1 MNMFFNQQPTNKRK
15 NNPEKITP
23 ISFNLGNFHRD
34 KIISCFSILF
44 LLLSAIIQAQTT
56 KEEFFSDP
64 TFASGIYKPYSFTNT
79 VATPEP
85 KGYKPFYIS
94 HYGRH
99 GSRWLTSAHYYENPN
114 EILQEAHEAN
124 KLTAFGESV
133 YYRVKLL
140 AEDAEGRYGAL
151 SQLGAIE
158 HKGIARRMFRSFPEV
173 FSTKKGRKCFIYSR
187 STEVPRCILSMTAN
201 NEQLKELNP
210 EIDIFR
216 EAVDKNAYLNN
227 GNPNRKTCKDSIS
240 AIYHNFFNE
249 HFDTEHFLSSLFTDP
264 GYVQK
269 HIEDSYNFI
278 YEMYSLVADVP
289 DMDHL
294 NISMSDIFSKD
305 ELFILWQT
313 SNLRMYYNC
322 GPSVIN
328 GKAATNSAKLLLK
341 DILDCAENAI
351 EKGNTSADLRF
362 GHDVYIMPLLAL
374 MDIQDMNVQEP
385 DPEKVYLR
393 WSDFKVSPMGV
404 NLQLIFYQNK
414 KKDDILVKFL
424 HCEKEVKIPV
434 ATDMAPYYH
443 WKDVK
448 AYYTQKLAVSH
459 ASILKTPAA
468 KYQARDRAIKICEE
482 LITRDKNSVI
492 VVDNG
497 EAGIIPHAF
506 TGGYVS
512 SRNGTCQ
519 FEYCSR

>member
-15 NNPEKITP
+15 NNPEKIIP
-23 ISFNLGNFHRD
+23 ISFNLRNFHRD

-44 LLLSAIIQAQTT
+44 LLLSSNIEAQTT
-56 KEEFFSDP
+56 KEEFFSNP
-64 TFASGIYKPYSFTNT
+64 AFASGIYKPYSYIDTT
-79 VATPEP
+79 VTPEP

-99 GSRWLTSAHYYENPN
+99 GSRWLTSAHYYEYPKKV
-114 EILQEAHEAN
+114 LGEAHEAN

-151 SQLGAIE
+151 SQLGANE
-158 HKGIARRMFRSFPEV
+158 HKGIAERMFRSFPEV

-187 STEVPRCILSMTAN
+187 STEVPRCILSMAAN

-210 EIDIFR
+210 EIEIFR
-216 EAVDKNAYLNN
+216 EAADRNAYLNN
-227 GNPNRKTCKDSIS
+227 KNPNRKTDSI
-240 AIYHNFFNE
+240 YHDFFNK
-249 HFDTEHFLSSLFTDP
+249 HFDTKHFLSSISTD
-264 GYVQK
+264 
-269 HIEDSYNFI
+269 ISYAEKLIGDDLCNFLL
-278 YEMYSLVADVP
+278 EMYSLVADIP

-294 NISMSDIFSKD
+294 DISMSDIFSKD
-305 ELFILWQT
+305 EFFILWQT
-313 SNLRMYYNC
+313 SNLKMYYNC

-341 DILDCAENAI
+341 DILDCAGNAI

-362 GHDVYIMPLLAL
+362 GHDVYIIPLLAL

-385 DPEKVYLR
+385 DPKKVYLR

-424 HCEKEVKIPV
+424 HCEKEVKISV

-443 WKDVK
+443 WKDVE
-448 AYYTQKLAVSH
+448 AYYMQKLAVSH
-459 ASILKTPAA
+459 TRTLQTTAA
-468 KYQARDRAIKICEE
+468 KYQTSKDRN
-482 LITRDKNSVI
+482 DS
-492 VVDNG
+492 
-497 EAGIIPHAF
+497 
-506 TGGYVS
+506 TGNHE
-512 SRNGTCQ
+512 RKQ
-519 FEYCSR
+519 KR